1 MFQSLRTNNQLYILY
16 YECSLTGCNAESFR
30 CHFYPSEHHR
40 HEPDEGERIKSG
52 IISVITNKIFIFAL

>member
-1 MFQSLRTNNQLYILY
+1 MLY
-16 YECSLTGCNAESFR
+16 YECSLAGCNAESFR
-30 CHFYPSEHHR
+30 CHSYPSEHHH